1 VAQKSILIA
10 GLLAAAAALSACQ
23 QTRIIDGDDS
33 GGGGGGGTVAAR
45 PTGVEGSW
53 QDPTGGVSTFSG
65 GVFQTVASD
74 TGEKLSEGRYTLTG
88 SDSVAISG
96 TSLARQRRNQP
107 AEIAFNCLLASPN
120 QLNCTSSGGQQFI
133 LTRRGATA

>member
-1 VAQKSILIA
+1 MAQKSILLA
-10 GLLAAAAALSACQ
+10 GLMAAAAGLSACQ
-23 QTRIIDGDDS
+23 QTRVIEGND
-33 GGGGGGGTVAAR
+33 GGGTGRTVAAR

-53 QDPTGGVSTFSG
+53 QDNTGGVSTLSG
-65 GVFQTVASD
+65 GAFQTVASD

-88 SDSVAISG
+88 ADSVAISG

-107 AEIAFNCLLASPN
+107 ADIAFNCLLASVN
-120 QLNCTSSGGQQFI
+120 QLNCTSSSGQQFI